1 MNDTESSFYNEMYA
15 LERNLCMQCVTGEQL
30 LVGSMNDCKL

>member
-15 LERNLCMQCVTGEQL
+15 LECSLCMHCVTGEQL
-30 LVGSMNDCKL
+30 LVGSMNTSKL